1 MIINRQ
7 KGMTMIGWVLTIAVI
22 GFFVVVFMKL
32 VPVYVQRLNVIAV
45 MSSLKDDASIQT
57 MGPDEVTQTILK
69 RLDVNM
75 AGGIGKENIY
85 ITTNNNLRVIE
96 LEYEVR
102 RNLFGNHDIIISYL
116 SRIEVPSQ

>member
-1 MIINRQ
+1 
-7 KGMTMIGWVLTIAVI
+7 MTMIGWVLTIAVI